1 MLVYVYNL
9 QSVDIV
15 VVSNGN
21 VYCVGIYNL

>member
-15 VVSNGN
+15 VVSNGK